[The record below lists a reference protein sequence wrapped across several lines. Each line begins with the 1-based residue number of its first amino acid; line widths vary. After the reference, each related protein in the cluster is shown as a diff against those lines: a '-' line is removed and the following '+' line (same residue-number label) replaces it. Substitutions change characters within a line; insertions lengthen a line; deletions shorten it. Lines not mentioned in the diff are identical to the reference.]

1 MTQTD
6 VVEMITEIVQQMNLL
21 EVVMIIENGLNSDP
35 QSTFNCKTHL
45 ILNLLRNVLFVE
57 YLRRLTL
64 LHIGVKRLSKM
75 AEKNRFTFVNRFFLF
90 IDLV

>member
-6 VVEMITEIVQQMNLL
+6 VVEMITEIDQQMNLR

-45 ILNLLRNVLFVE
+45 ILN
-57 YLRRLTL
+57 
-64 LHIGVKRLSKM
+64 
-75 AEKNRFTFVNRFFLF
+75 
-90 IDLV
+90 

>member
-35 QSTFNCKTHL
+35 QSTFN
-45 ILNLLRNVLFVE
+45 
-57 YLRRLTL
+57 
-64 LHIGVKRLSKM
+64 
-75 AEKNRFTFVNRFFLF
+75 
-90 IDLV
+90 